1 MFGLLAGVA
10 CSVLLVQVKQS
21 LEEDTDTLSER
32 LGDYVGELEERISV
46 LEDDAARASSLGG

>member
-10 CSVLLVQVKQS
+10 SGVLLVQVKQS

-46 LEDDAARASSLGG
+46 LEDDAARASSHGG